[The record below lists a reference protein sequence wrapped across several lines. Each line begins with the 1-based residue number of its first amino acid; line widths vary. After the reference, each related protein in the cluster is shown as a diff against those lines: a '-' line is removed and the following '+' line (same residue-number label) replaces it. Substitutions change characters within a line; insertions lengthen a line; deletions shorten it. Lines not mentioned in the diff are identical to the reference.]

1 MPDAQ
6 TSKTL
11 ALFIVFISLLLQLGF
26 AFGLFGPAW
35 LSPVLSLPALAAIAI
50 LWQRAERE
58 NQQNQAFNQL
68 VI

>member
-6 TSKTL
+6 TPKSI
-11 ALFIVFISLLLQLGF
+11 ALLIVFISLLVQLGF

-35 LSPVLSLPALAAIAI
+35 LSPVLSLPALATIAI

-58 NQQNQAFNQL
+58 NQQSQAFNRL

>member
-11 ALFIVFISLLLQLGF
+11 AILIVFISLLLQLSF

-58 NQQNQAFNQL
+58 NQQSQAFNQL

>member
-11 ALFIVFISLLLQLGF
+11 ALFIVFISLLLQLSF
-26 AFGLFGPAW
+26 AFDLFGPAW

-58 NQQNQAFNQL
+58 NQQSQAFNQL

>member
-11 ALFIVFISLLLQLGF
+11 AIFIVFISLLLQLSF

-58 NQQNQAFNQL
+58 NQQSQAFNQL

>member
-6 TSKTL
+6 TSKTM

-58 NQQNQAFNQL
+58 NQQSQAFNQL